1 MMALL
6 RGRCLFLMVIMLLL
20 SPQLCAAEL
29 KAKWTPANEDGAGP
43 LPQSMKKR
51 QQLLHLEKVIAD
63 SPDPAATLKRVAE
76 SMGMKPRE
84 LGDMLERNAA
94 DMGTAIKKPRGK
106 KRRFIR
112 RKLVV
117 LLATAIAAASVNHF
131 L

>member
-1 MMALL
+1 MMVL
-6 RGRCLFLMVIMLLL
+6 RGRGLILIVMMLL
-20 SPQLCAAEL
+20 SMQPCSAEL

-63 SPDPAATLKRVAE
+63 SHDPAATLKKVAE
-76 SMGMKPRE
+76 SMGMKPRD

-94 DMGTAIKKPRGK
+94 DMSGGVVKPRGK
-106 KRRFIR
+106 KRRFVR
-112 RKLVV
+112 RKLAL
-117 LLATAIAAASVNHF
+117 LLAAAIAAASVNHF

>member
-1 MMALL
+1 MVL
-6 RGRCLFLMVIMLLL
+6 RGRGLLLIVMVMLL
-20 SPQLCAAEL
+20 STQLCSAEM
-29 KAKWTPANEDGAGP
+29 KATWTPANEDGAGP

-63 SPDPAATLKRVAE
+63 SPDPAATLKKVAA

-84 LGDMLERNAA
+84 LGDMLDRNAA
-94 DMGTAIKKPRGK
+94 DMGGGAVKPRGR
-106 KRRFIR
+106 KRRFFR

-117 LLATAIAAASVNHF
+117 LLVGAIAAASVNHF